1 MFYPTGKGTSGRC
14 LVCME
19 DESSAIEEALHECG
33 TQNIMESFKKW
44 LHENNYCVECWQMK
58 EALMKK
64 GIPAEKLD
72 EDMDGGGAPVAPA
85 GAPAGNAFATLGN
98 TNGMGMVAPP
108 TNGGTNVGFYDS
120 SKNGSGDKFPSLTV
134 GTPAANKKKKKF
146 KTLSSYLEFIKSKR
160 KK

>member
-1 MFYPTGKGTSGRC
+1 MFYPTGEGTSGRC

-19 DESSAIEEALHECG
+19 DEATSIEETLLECG
-33 TQNIMESFKKW
+33 SSQLIETFKKW
-44 LHENNYCVECWQMK
+44 LDENNFCVECWQMK
-58 EALMKK
+58 ENLVKR
-64 GIPAEKLD
+64 GIPAHKLE
-72 EDMDGGGAPVAPA
+72 EDMGAGGAPVAPA
-85 GAPAGNAFATLGN
+85 GAPAGNAFATLG
-98 TNGMGMVAPP
+98 TTPGMGVAAPP

>member
-19 DESSAIEEALHECG
+19 DEASSIGEALLECG
-33 TQNIMESFKKW
+33 SGQLMEAFKKW
-44 LHENNYCVECWQMK
+44 LDENNFCVECWQMK
-58 EALMKK
+58 ENLVKR
-64 GIPAEKLD
+64 GISAHKLE
-72 EDMDGGGAPVAPA
+72 EDMGDGGAPVAPA

-120 SKNGSGDKFPSLTV
+120 SKNGSGDKFPSLAV

-146 KTLSSYLEFIKSKR
+146 KTLASYMEFIRPKKR
-160 KK
+160 K